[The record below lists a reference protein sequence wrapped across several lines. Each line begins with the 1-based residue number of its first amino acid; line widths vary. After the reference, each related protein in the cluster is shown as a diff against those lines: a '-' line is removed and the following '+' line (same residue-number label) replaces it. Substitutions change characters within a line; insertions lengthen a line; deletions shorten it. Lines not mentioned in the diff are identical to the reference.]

1 MDEDVR
7 KLLDTW
13 IKHRVLPLGVALDA
27 GRHQFFMLPRLPCR
41 VTSMPRSA
49 SIRSDGFHRLLSAPN
64 KGSEELL
71 YGRMIA

>member
-1 MDEDVR
+1 
-7 KLLDTW
+7 
-13 IKHRVLPLGVALDA
+13 
-27 GRHQFFMLPRLPCR
+27 
-41 VTSMPRSA
+41 MPRSA